1 MPVLA
6 PDWTDTAACR
16 TTPYRWLA
24 TAPGRLYGEDTAA
37 ELAATF
43 PQDDYVRLDAT
54 GAGRDKTY
62 RNYSRPLLGPGRD
75 VPAGL
80 PALWRG
86 LVVDLAGEPY
96 RRQVAALLDQ
106 PVAAAVEIRL
116 VRHADT
122 DWLGPHTDRA
132 DKLFSHVLYFNP
144 GWQVGWGGCLEILDG
159 DDPTAVHDR
168 VVPQLGA
175 SALLVRSDRSWH
187 QVGAVTAGR
196 GRERRSL
203 VLHGLR

>member
-6 PDWTDTAACR
+6 PDWTHTASRR
-16 TTPYRWLA
+16 TTPYRWL
-24 TAPGRLYGEDTAA
+24 TTEPGRLYDHDTAA
-37 ELAATF
+37 RLAAAF
-43 PQDDYVRLDAT
+43 PHEDFVRLDAS

-62 RNYSRPLLGPGRD
+62 RNYSRPLLGPGQQI
-75 VPAGL
+75 PPGL
-80 PALWRG
+80 PAPWHE
-86 LVVDLAGEPY
+86 LVTDLAGEPY

-106 PVAAAVEIRL
+106 PLAGAVEIRL

-144 GWQVGWGGCLEILDG
+144 GWQQEWGGCLEILDG
-159 DDPTAVHDR
+159 NDPGAVHAR
-168 VVPQLGA
+168 VVPLLGA
-175 SALLVRSDRSWH
+175 STLLARSDHSWH
-187 QVGAVTAGR
+187 QVGAVTAGQ

-203 VLHGLR
+203 VVHGLG

>member
-6 PDWTDTAACR
+6 PDWTGTASCR
-16 TTPYRWLA
+16 TAPYRWLA
-24 TAPGRLYGEDTAA
+24 TAPGHLYDEDTAA

-43 PQDDYVRLDAT
+43 PQDGYARLDAT

-62 RNYSRPLLGPGRD
+62 RNYSRPVLGPGHD
-75 VPAGL
+75 APADL
-80 PALWRG
+80 PAPWRD
-86 LVVDLAGEPY
+86 LVADLAGEPY
-96 RRQVAALLDQ
+96 RRQVADLLDQ
-106 PVAAAVEIRL
+106 PVAGAVEIRL

-144 GWQVGWGGCLEILDG
+144 GWQAEWGGCLEILDG
-159 DDPTAVHDR
+159 DDPAAVHDR
-168 VVPQLGA
+168 VVPRLGA
-175 SALLVRSDRSWH
+175 SALLVRSERSWH

-203 VLHGLR
+203 VLHGLC